1 MKIRK
6 QITVIGLTVI
16 MALNN
21 TSCTD
26 LSETVYSSVTSNNYY
41 NTKQDVINAVYR
53 PFEGIYS
60 VVSQANWSEECCAD
74 QLITPSRGTWWVDGG
89 VWVKFH
95 QHKYD
100 DIVEARWNQEWNS
113 IYLTIAQAN
122 VVLDDLERLSPDKF
136 NINDEEWNSYKGQL
150 RCIRAYQYL
159 RLINA
164 YRNVVLCT
172 SSDQAINEKP
182 ENRKQVSPQVLYSF
196 IEKELNDCISIL
208 PAKQG
213 NNGNGI
219 QQGQCTKA
227 FAAGLLVR
235 LYLNAE
241 KWIGEEKWQECINT
255 CDRILSG
262 EFGFYETAK
271 NWYEAF
277 DWNNDTSNEVIF
289 AFPSSYG
296 MNHWHMLQNHRTV
309 YGRSMP
315 YGSANYLDIEGD
327 GERNPQFALSPSYDN
342 QNPAQLFNYELGMV
356 TQKFKKYPGDFRYK
370 QYKNTSNNTREGMF
384 FLEGKIPNSKVEGGY
399 AKDPFNQYVIYLRDQ
414 VGRFEGKAEQGIISN
429 PAYSESKY
437 ENGDFNS
444 GLYCVKY
451 PFYPFNGGYFAES
464 DYTILRYPEIIY
476 SKAECLIRL
485 GNTNDAGKLLNSVRK
500 RNYVDF
506 NNNIAYQPEGNVKL
520 DLNEMLDEWGR
531 EFLNETR
538 RRTDLIRFGRFQDA
552 WWDKPKDVD
561 DHYEIFPIPQT
572 VLEQNE
578 YLKQNP
584 GYPDID
590 RK

>member
-1 MKIRK
+1 MRKIK
-6 QITVIGLTVI
+6 DIIKLGLIAIAVYSFS
-16 MALNN
+16 
-21 TSCTD
+21 SCTD
-26 LSETVYSSVTSNNYY
+26 LDEAVYSSVMSDNYY
-41 NTKQDVINAVYR
+41 RTKQDIINAVFR

-60 VVSQANWSEECCAD
+60 TVNQANWSEECCAD

-89 VWVKFH
+89 VWAKFH
-95 QHKYD
+95 RHQYD
-100 DIVEARWNQEWNS
+100 DLVEERWNQEWNS

-122 VVLDDLERLSPDKF
+122 VILDDLNRLSPDHF
-136 NINDEEWNSYKGQL
+136 GFTGEEWDGFKGQL

-159 RLINA
+159 RLLNV
-164 YRNVVLCT
+164 YRYAVLCT
-172 SSDQAINEKP
+172 SSDQAINKLP
-182 ENRKQVSPQVLYSF
+182 ENQKQVEPKILFNF
-196 IEKELNDCISIL
+196 IEKELTDCLSSL
-208 PAKQG
+208 PTKNGQS
-213 NNGNGI
+213 GNGI

-241 KWIGEEKWQECINT
+241 KWIGEAKWNACEEMCA
-255 CDRILSG
+255 RITKG
-262 EFGFYETAK
+262 DFGYYAVAQ

-342 QNPAQLFNYELGMV
+342 QNPPQLFTYELGMV
-356 TQKFKKYPGDFRYK
+356 TQKFLKYPGDVRYK
-370 QYKNTSNNTREGMF
+370 QYKNTSNKSREGMF
-384 FLEGKIPNSKVEGGY
+384 FLEGRVPNARMNGGY
-399 AKDPFNQYVIYLRDQ
+399 AYDPFNQYVIYLRDQ
-414 VGRFEGKAEQGIISN
+414 VGRFEGKAPEGIISN
-429 PAYSESKY
+429 LNYAESKY

-451 PFYPFNGGYFAES
+451 PFYSFTGGYFAES
-464 DYTILRYPEIIY
+464 DYTIMRLPEIIY
-476 SKAECLIRL
+476 SQAECLIRL
-485 GNTNDAGKLLNSVRK
+485 NRVDEGGKLLNSVRK
-500 RNYVDF
+500 RNYEVFSAD
-506 NNNIAYQPEGNVKL
+506 IAYKPEGNVKI
-520 DLNEMLDEWGR
+520 DLKEMLDEWGR

-538 RRTDLIRFGRFQDA
+538 RRTDLIRFGRFQEE
-552 WWDKPKDVD
+552 WWDKPKDKD
-561 DHYEIFPIPQT
+561 DHYELFPIPQK
-572 VLEQNE
+572 VLEQNK

-584 GYPDID
+584 GYPDII
-590 RK
+590 R